1 MELHGKDISVLE
13 NSQSFFGG
21 AGSIYIRQSNKQGIY
36 TVRSLEE
43 LTNVIIPHF
52 DKHPLLTQKKVDFLF
67 FKSIVELMNNK
78 EHRAPEGLVKIISL
92 RASMNKGLS
101 EGGHA
106 ATYSSPFPPYPPSLL
121 PSRRRVTEGLGKTM
135 GWGPVVS
142 PGILIVD
149 RRTADLRASPQSSF
163 GVKDT
168 KLS

>member
-1 MELHGKDISVLE
+1 MDCGNITRSSLHKTTLDYLVVRFSDI
-13 NSQSFFGG
+13 
-21 AGSIYIRQSNKQGIY
+21 YDK
-36 TVRSLEE
+36 
-43 LTNVIIPHF
+43 IIPF
-52 DKHPLLTQKKVDFLF
+52 FQKHRVIGEKSKDFSDF
-67 FKSIVELMNNK
+67 CRVAELMK
-78 EHRAPEGLVKIISL
+78 TQTHLTLEGLDQ
-92 RASMNKGLS
+92 
-101 EGGHA
+101 GGHA

>member
-1 MELHGKDISVLE
+1 MRIIFY
-13 NSQSFFGG
+13 FFTQVALATDEEGG
-21 AGSIYIRQSNKQGIY
+21 AR
-36 TVRSLEE
+36 
-43 LTNVIIPHF
+43 
-52 DKHPLLTQKKVDFLF
+52 
-67 FKSIVELMNNK
+67 
-78 EHRAPEGLVKIISL
+78 
-92 RASMNKGLS
+92 
-101 EGGHA
+101 A
-106 ATYSSPFPPYPPSLL
+106 ATYSSPFPPYPPPLL